1 MDRKRRPSGRDN
13 NKDRARSTRQKR
25 SGDEEQ
31 RRSFGRKPRPARSED
46 ERPRRNELRQ
56 STTKHKAFK
65 PSADENEPMRLNK
78 YIAHCGISSR
88 RQAVEFV
95 KKGEVTVNGEVV
107 KEPFYLVQPQDK
119 VTYKGKLIKPEANK
133 VYILMN
139 KPKGYLTTV
148 TDDRGRKTV
157 MDLLKGKVEE
167 RIFPVGRLD
176 RATTGLLLL
185 TNDGDLAKKLSH
197 PSHKVKKL
205 YHVVLDKP
213 VAKVDLEKIKKGVEL
228 EDGVAQVDGVDY
240 VNDAPK
246 NEVGIE
252 LHIGKNRIVRRIFEH
267 LGYQVEK
274 LDRMYYAGLTK
285 KDLPRGFFRHLTE
298 KEVIMLKHFTK

>member
-1 MDRKRRPSGRDN
+1 MDRKRRQPDRD
-13 NKDRARSTRQKR
+13 KSRGKERDRDQERSRD
-25 SGDEEQ
+25 GE
-31 RRSFGRKPRPARSED
+31 RRRPGKPRPDRPQEK
-46 ERPRRNELRQ
+46 PRRTELRRASSKQ
-56 STTKHKAFK
+56 TESRQPAG
-65 PSADENEPMRLNK
+65 DNEPMRLNK

-88 RQAVEFV
+88 RQAVDFV
-95 KKGEVTVNGEVV
+95 KNGEVTVNGEVV
-107 KEPFYLVQPQDK
+107 KEPFYLVQPGDK
-119 VTYKGKLIKPEANK
+119 VTYKGKLIQPEAHK

-148 TDDRGRKTV
+148 SDDRGRKTV
-157 MDLLKGKVEE
+157 MDLLKGKIEE

-197 PSHKVKKL
+197 PSHKVKKV

-213 VAKVDLEKIKKGVEL
+213 LAKVDIEKIKKGVEL
-228 EDGVAQVDGVDY
+228 EDGLALVDGVDF
-240 VNDAPK
+240 VKDAPK

-267 LGYQVEK
+267 LGYDVTR
-274 LDRMYYAGLTK
+274 LDRVYYAGLTK
-285 KDLPRGFFRHLTE
+285 KDLPRGFFRQLTE
-298 KEVIMLKHFTK
+298 KEIIMLKHFTK